1 MIAGDQA
8 RPGGPAR
15 TADGRQIVVL
25 CNVASAVETRRGLA
39 AGADGVG
46 LLRTE
51 LPYVQ
56 AADWPTLEQDRA
68 QLGPILELLAGKT
81 ATVRVLDFSGDK
93 IPPFLA
99 TGAYWGRSD
108 VEASGEIGAG
118 GGSRSGGAGGTEAG
132 GVPAGPGRLACL
144 PGLGWRRCLSIRRR
158 WPISCGRCSRPG
170 GAPGWRC

>member
-1 MIAGDQA
+1 M
-8 RPGGPAR
+8 GGPAR
-15 TADGRQIVVL
+15 TADGRQIMVL
-25 CNVASAVETRRGLA
+25 CNVASEVETRRGLA

-56 AADWPTLEQDRA
+56 ATDWPTLEQDRA

-99 TGAYWGRSD
+99 TGAYWGRSE
-108 VEASGEIGAG
+108 VEAGGASGAG
-118 GGSRSGGAGGTEAG
+118 GTPGRGTDGGGAGDAGGAGGLAWL
-132 GVPAGPGRLACL
+132 PGR
-144 PGLGWRRCLSIRRR
+144 GWRRC
-158 WPISCGRCSRPG
+158 
-170 GAPGWRC
+170 

>member
-1 MIAGDQA
+1 M
-8 RPGGPAR
+8 
-15 TADGRQIVVL
+15 L

-56 AADWPTLEQDRA
+56 AADWPTLAQHRA
-68 QLGPILELLAGKT
+68 QLGPILALLAGKT

-99 TGAYWGRSD
+99 AGAYWGRSE

-118 GGSRSGGAGGTEAG
+118 GTEAGGAGGAG
-132 GVPAGPGRLACL
+132 EISLPAGAGLAAL
-144 PGLGWRRCLSIRRR
+144 LTHPSALADQLR
-158 WPISCGRCSRPG
+158 
-170 GAPGWRC
+170 ADA

>member
-1 MIAGDQA
+1 MIAGASPEVLDLAAGRAAVLDGRPASSWSARGRWRTPPGRPTPSA
-8 RPGGPAR
+8 RPARRWPRATEAQAGGPAR

-118 GGSRSGGAGGTEAG
+118 
-132 GVPAGPGRLACL
+132 
-144 PGLGWRRCLSIRRR
+144 W
-158 WPISCGRCSRPG
+158 W
-170 GAPGWRC
+170 